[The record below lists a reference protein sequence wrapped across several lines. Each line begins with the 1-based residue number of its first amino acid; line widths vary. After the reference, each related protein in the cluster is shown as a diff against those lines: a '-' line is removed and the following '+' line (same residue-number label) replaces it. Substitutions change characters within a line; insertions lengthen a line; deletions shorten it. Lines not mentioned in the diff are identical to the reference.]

1 MKNKKLIIV
10 SLVSLGLAY
19 YFGMKKGDKD
29 ATTRIMKRAVYE
41 SNLPQ

>member
-10 SLVSLGLAY
+10 TLISLGLGY

-29 ATTRIMKRAVYE
+29 ATKRYMKRAVSL